1 MTSTEMRED
10 ALKLM
15 SDQELAVLG
24 GDEIAY
30 VKEISSQAASRIIRK
45 AGGEMADY
53 PVAQRLFALHAADGT
68 PIAIA
73 DTRESALAS
82 AFEND
87 LMAVSV
93 N

>member
-1 MTSTEMRED
+1 MTDSEFS
-10 ALKLM
+10 KVM
-15 SDQELAVLG
+15 SDQDLAILG
-24 GDEIAY
+24 GGEIGY
-30 VKEISSQAASRIIRK
+30 VKEISSRTAARIIRE
-45 AGGEMADY
+45 AGGDVGSF
-53 PVAQRLFALHAADGT
+53 PIAQKLFALHAADGT

-87 LMAVSV
+87 LTTVSL

>member
-1 MTSTEMRED
+1 MTDSEFF
-10 ALKLM
+10 KIM
-15 SDQELAVLG
+15 SDQDLAILG
-24 GDEIAY
+24 DGEIGY
-30 VKEISSQAASRIIRK
+30 VKEISSRTAARIIRD
-45 AGGEMADY
+45 AGGDEGSF
-53 PVAQRLFALHAADGT
+53 PIAQKLFALHAADGT

-87 LMAVSV
+87 LTTVPL

>member
-1 MTSTEMRED
+1 MTQSELQKDR
-10 ALKLM
+10 LQIM
-15 SDQELAVLG
+15 SEQELAVLG

-30 VKEISSQAASRIIRK
+30 VKEISSQAANRIIRN
-45 AGGEMADY
+45 AGGNMADY
-53 PVAQRLFALHAADGT
+53 PVAQQLFALHAADGT

-87 LMAVSV
+87 LMTVSV